1 MKSYSKINTASLILA
16 PGVHLLNRDQDSIQV
31 GLNPRTSLVLPKAI
45 LAILKKCDGY
55 TTVTQIHKLA
65 QLNGLDP
72 ESTLEV
78 LNLMVDQGLL
88 RKVDPQIESLS
99 ANQQSHYLDSSRS
112 VGFEAEKINQRATKR
127 LAVVGGGRLG
137 TTISILLGNSGFSNL
152 RILDSSP
159 VTLNDISP
167 WGASRLDVGLRRDFV
182 IQTMLE
188 RIHRGQLKTMR
199 TKESRV
205 KPDLIIYAPDPVSEI
220 PWLDPNLAN
229 WAIELDVPYLV
240 ASSSPI
246 ESFVSSVLIPGK
258 SGCIRC
264 YHQHQT
270 DRDPIWPKLVA
281 QLVGKVSP
289 DFTPTDLV
297 LRTGLFAY
305 QQICKWFDEPE
316 VNSNTWWA
324 LTTTDPIVE
333 FEIPPHSECGCI
345 WQLPEVRAAI

>member
-1 MKSYSKINTASLILA
+1 MNKNLEKSLAALTLA
-16 PGVHLLNRDQDSIQV
+16 PGVHLLSRDQQRIQV
-31 GLNPRTSLVLPKAI
+31 GLNPRTSLVLPKAM

-55 TTVTQIHKLA
+55 TTVDQLTKLA
-65 QLNGLDP
+65 KLNELDP
-72 ESTLEV
+72 QSTMET
-78 LNLMVDQGLL
+78 LNLMLAQGLL
-88 RKVDPQIESLS
+88 RKVDPSVESLS

-127 LAVVGGGRLG
+127 LAIVGGGRLG
-137 TTISILLGNSGFSNL
+137 ATISLLLGNSGFSNL

-159 VTLNDISP
+159 VTLSDISP

-188 RIHRGQLKTMR
+188 RIHKGQLKTMR

-205 KPDLIIYAPDPVSEI
+205 KPDLIVYAPDPVSEI
-220 PWLDPNLAN
+220 PWFDPNLAN
-229 WAIELDVPYLV
+229 WAMELDVAYLV
-240 ASSSPI
+240 ASSSPN
-246 ESFVSSVLIPGK
+246 EAYVSSVLTPGK

-270 DRDPIWPKLVA
+270 DRDPIWPKLIA

-297 LRTGLFAY
+297 LGTGLFAY
-305 QQICKWFDEPE
+305 QQICKWMEQPE
-316 VNSNTWWA
+316 LNSSTWWA
-324 LTTTDPIVE
+324 ITTTEHIAK
-333 FEIPPHSECGCI
+333 FEIPPHAHCGCI
-345 WQLPEVRAAI
+345 WQLSDVQAI

>member
-1 MKSYSKINTASLILA
+1 MKNNSKTNLAALALA
-16 PGVHLLNRDQDSIQV
+16 PGIHLLNRDQESIQV
-31 GLNPRTSLVLPKAI
+31 GLNPRTSLVLPKAM

-55 TTVTQIHKLA
+55 TSIEQLKKLA
-65 QLNGLDP
+65 QLNLLDP
-72 ESTLEV
+72 ESAQET

-88 RKVDPQIESLS
+88 RKVDPQVESLS
-99 ANQQSHYLDSSRS
+99 SNQLSHYLDSSRS

-127 LAVVGGGRLG
+127 LAIVGGCRLG
-137 TTISILLGNSGFSNL
+137 ATISLLLGNSGFSNL
-152 RILDSSP
+152 RVLDSSP

-188 RIHRGQLKTMR
+188 RIHRGQLKAMR

-229 WAIELDVPYLV
+229 WAMELDVPYLV
-240 ASSSPI
+240 ASSSPT
-246 ESFVSSVLIPGK
+246 ESFVSSVLTPGK

-270 DRDPIWPKLVA
+270 DRDPIWPKLIA
-281 QLVGKVSP
+281 QLVGKVFP

-297 LRTGLFAY
+297 LETGLFAY
-305 QQICKWFDEPE
+305 QQICEWFNESEP
-316 VNSNTWWA
+316 NSNTWWK
-324 LTTTDPIVE
+324 LTTTNHRAK

-345 WQLPEVRAAI
+345 WQLSNEKAI